1 MSIIDAI
8 KNSVLE
14 GFNTDISGIDIA
26 LSLLVSLLAGLFI
39 LLIYQRTQRQ
49 VTMNRSFC
57 ITLLLIC
64 AISAMMVLSITSN
77 LALSLGMVGA
87 LSIVRFRTAVK
98 DASDT
103 AFLFWSVA
111 AGITSGARFYLLTL
125 VGCFFVGLVCVVA
138 VLLFDKV
145 SKPFLLVIRMSDV
158 AAKERADSILR
169 KAGTRC
175 SVSSIVS
182 NATYTEVIY
191 EVGLAGKGVAF
202 VSALKEIPSVTAV
215 SLVDCHRS

>member
-14 GFNTDISGIDIA
+14 GFDTNISGVDIA
-26 LSLLVSLLAGLFI
+26 LSLLVSLVAGLFI

-57 ITLLLIC
+57 ISLLLIC
-64 AISAMMVLSITSN
+64 SISAMMVLSITSN

-87 LSIVRFRTAVK
+87 LSIVRFRTAIK

-103 AFLFWSVA
+103 AFLFWAVA

-125 VGCFFVGLVCVVA
+125 VGCFFVAIVCVVA
-138 VLLFDKV
+138 VLLFDKT
-145 SKPFLLVIRMSDV
+145 SKPFLLVVRATDA
-158 AAKERADSILR
+158 AAKEQTDNVLKKSGIKFTL
-169 KAGTRC
+169 
-175 SVSSIVS
+175 SSFVT
-182 NATYTEVIY
+182 NDAYTEVIY
-191 EVGLAGKGVAF
+191 ELGLAGKSVKFVA
-202 VSALKEIPSVTAV
+202 ALKEIPNVSTV
-215 SLVDCHRS
+215 SLVDCHKN

>member
-14 GFNTDISGIDIA
+14 GFDTSISGVDIA
-26 LSLLVSLLAGLFI
+26 LSLLVSLVAGLFI
-39 LLIYQRTQRQ
+39 LLIYQRTARQ
-49 VTMNRSFC
+49 VTMNRSYC
-57 ITLLLIC
+57 ISLLLIC
-64 AISAMMVLSITSN
+64 SISAMMVLTITSN

-103 AFLFWSVA
+103 AFLFWAVA

-125 VGCFFVGLVCVVA
+125 VGCFFVGIVCVVA

-145 SKPFLLVIRMSDV
+145 SKPFLLVLRGTDAEV
-158 AAKERADSILR
+158 KDRADTIL
-169 KAGTRC
+169 KKTGMKF
-175 SVSSIVS
+175 SVSSFVTNPGYS
-182 NATYTEVIY
+182 EVIY
-191 EVGLAGKGVAF
+191 ELGLNGKSMKFVAELKGIPGV
-202 VSALKEIPSVTAV
+202 TTV

>member
-8 KNSVLE
+8 KNSVVE
-14 GFNTDISGIDIA
+14 GFRTDISGIDIA
-26 LSLLVSLLAGLFI
+26 LSLLVSLVAGLFI
-39 LLIYQRTQRQ
+39 LMIYQRTQRQ

-64 AISAMMVLSITSN
+64 SISAMMVLSITSN

-87 LSIVRFRTAVK
+87 LSIVRFRTAIK

-103 AFLFWSVA
+103 AFLFWAVA

-145 SKPFLLVIRMSDV
+145 SKPFLLVIRMAD
-158 AAKERADSILR
+158 AAVKDRADSILR
-169 KAGTRC
+169 KAGIKH
-175 SVSSIVS
+175 SVSSIVT
-182 NATYTEVIY
+182 NASYTEVIY
-191 EVGLAGKGVAF
+191 EVGLSGKGMGF
-202 VSALKEIPSVTAV
+202 VSALKEIPDVTAV